1 MIEVKTVLELAKD
14 RQPWKVAKMT
24 GYTTAQV
31 NHILKRHGQH
41 PFVVKPIRRGVSR
54 IQGERRQLLLA
65 KIKRIMA
72 YKAEHKC
79 GTVPAVKALGE
90 SIPPL
95 VANRWIR
102 NFTASGE
109 L

>member
-1 MIEVKTVLELAKD
+1 MIEVSTVLQLAKEM
-14 RQPWKVAKMT
+14 QPWKVAKMT

-31 NHILKRHGQH
+31 NAILKKHKQE
-41 PFVVKPIRRGVSR
+41 PFLVKPIRHGVSR

-65 KIKRIMA
+65 KIRRIVE
-72 YKAEHKC
+72 YKKQHKC
-79 GTVPAVKALGE
+79 GTTPAVKSLGE
-90 SIPPL
+90 AIPPM

-102 NFTASGE
+102 NFTATGE

>member
-31 NHILKRHGQH
+31 NQMLKRHGQE
-41 PFVVKPIRRGVSR
+41 PFIVKPVRHGVSR
-54 IQGERRQLLLA
+54 IQGDRRQLLLA
-65 KIKRIMA
+65 KIRRIMA
-72 YKAEHKC
+72 YKAEHNC
-79 GTVPAVKALGE
+79 GTVPAVRAMGE
-90 SIPPL
+90 NIPPM